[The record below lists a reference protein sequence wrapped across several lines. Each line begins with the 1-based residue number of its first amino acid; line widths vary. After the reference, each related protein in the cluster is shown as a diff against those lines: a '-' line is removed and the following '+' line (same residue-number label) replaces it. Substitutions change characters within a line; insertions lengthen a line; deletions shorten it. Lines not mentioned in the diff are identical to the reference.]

1 MVLSSRCKRD
11 EQKEKEMPKQV
22 ALATNTKEKIKFQF
36 NFMLMMIQCG
46 RLEEAQNAFER
57 GIALVDDANIVEET
71 A

>member
-1 MVLSSRCKRD
+1 
-11 EQKEKEMPKQV
+11 MPKQV